1 MPKQTLVFESASE
14 LSIKNGLL
22 SIVREGEDEV
32 LRSFEDIQTILIDHH
47 SVSLTIPLL
56 NRLSENQISVV
67 FCNEKHY
74 PQSMLMDLEANS
86 LQTKYFRKQ
95 VEASLPLKKQIW
107 KQVVEAKIKNQS
119 ELLNGLFQCGD
130 VLQKSYSNVKS
141 GDSTN
146 REGVAANYYWKRL
159 LGKNFVRDRY
169 GVEPNNL
176 LNYGYALLKSA
187 MARAL
192 MDSGLMPTLGVF
204 HRNYYDSFPLADDIM
219 EPYRPFVDRR
229 VYQLYMSGKKEVDR
243 EVKMALLELFYASL
257 KRDVLTKTTASL
269 VNVFCQTS
277 RVVYYP
283 LLICD

>member
-1 MPKQTLVFESASE
+1 MPKQTLVFESKAD
-14 LSIKNGLL
+14 LSVKNSLL
-22 SIVREGEDEV
+22 SIVREGEEEV
-32 LRSFEDIQTILIDHH
+32 FRSFEDIQTIIIDHH

-56 NRLSENQISVV
+56 NRLSENQIAVI

-74 PQSMLMDLEANS
+74 PQSLLMDLESNS

-107 KQVVEAKIKNQS
+107 KQVVEAKIRNQS
-119 ELLNGLFQCGD
+119 RLLDELFQCGD
-130 VLQKSYSNVKS
+130 VLQKYYSNVKS
-141 GDSTN
+141 GDATN
-146 REGVAANYYWKRL
+146 REGVAASCYWKRL
-159 LGKNFVRDRY
+159 MGNGFIRDRY

-176 LNYGYALLKSA
+176 LNYGYALLRSS
-187 MARAL
+187 MSRAL

-229 VYQLYMSGKKEVDR
+229 VYDCYVMGKREVDR
-243 EVKMALLELFYASL
+243 AFKMEMLELFYTSL

-277 RVVYYP
+277 RVVFYP
-283 LLICD
+283 LL

>member
-130 VLQKSYSNVKS
+130 VLQKYYSNVKS

-176 LNYGYALLKSA
+176 LNYGYALLRSA

>member
-95 VEASLPLKKQIW
+95 VEASLPWKKQIW

-130 VLQKSYSNVKS
+130 VLQKYYSNVKS